1 MKLNKN
7 LCSTTLQAASDFA
20 EEINKLCD
28 DESQH
33 LSKEMIKKLF
43 SIGVESDLSRSIQVN
58 SIVRPAVHSQ
68 LALMFDC
75 PQVIHLRLSWNSR
88 NIKRIPLYYVGFN
101 RALHTK
107 TDGRR

>member
-1 MKLNKN
+1 M
-7 LCSTTLQAASDFA
+7 TLQAASDFA

-43 SIGVESDLSRSIQVN
+43 SIGVENDLSRSIQVN
-58 SIVRPAVHSQ
+58 SIVRPAVQSQ

-75 PQVIHLRLSWNSR
+75 PQVIHFQLSGNSK
-88 NIKRIPLYYVGFN
+88 NIKGTPHFLIGIN
-101 RALHTK
+101 RALHTE
-107 TDGRR
+107 TDG